1 MSLLFCYG
9 TSGVYKMQHKIY
21 VYCRYIFFSI
31 CIYIYRNIYIYICIY
46 IYTHIRKLRPVANH
60 SSSVSQAA
68 LVKDPGEDTTRHD
81 LKSLANQ
88 WQQKCDKNCH
98 DPQSSQPQK
107 VVGFSRQLQR
117 LHQWP
122 ASRNILTP
130 VKKPF

>member
-21 VYCRYIFFSI
+21 VY
-31 CIYIYRNIYIYICIY
+31 IYIYIFFLYTYIFLYIY
-46 IYTHIRKLRPVANH
+46 IYTHIRKLRLVANH